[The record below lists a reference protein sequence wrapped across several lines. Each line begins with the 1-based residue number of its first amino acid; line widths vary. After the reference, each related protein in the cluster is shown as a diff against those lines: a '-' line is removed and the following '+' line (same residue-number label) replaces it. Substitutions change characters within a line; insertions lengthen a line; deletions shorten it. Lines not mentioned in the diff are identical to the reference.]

1 MDKIKIKKQLA
12 LFNFLAIALYVV
24 VALVLFF
31 VETASYNAYRE
42 SQPNGTGWDALGLVI
57 AILYG
62 SIFLGVAAVF
72 NLIGGIGLLA
82 AKNKNAIVFTILGII
97 GKIASV
103 LSLGWILSI
112 LFELYP
118 GWPTKIFYIL
128 VAAAILAGAVYDSIS
143 VKHCK

>member
-1 MDKIKIKKQLA
+1 MDKIKIKKRLA
-12 LFNFLAIALYVV
+12 RFNFLAIALYVV
-24 VALVLFF
+24 VAVVLYFL
-31 VETASYNAYRE
+31 ETASYKAYGE
-42 SQPNGTGWDALGLVI
+42 SQPNGTGWDALGLVV
-57 AILYG
+57 AIIYG

-72 NLIGGIGLLA
+72 NLIGGIGLFA

-103 LSLGWILSI
+103 LALGWILSI

-128 VAAAILAGAVYDSIS
+128 VAAAILAGAVYDIIS